1 VSGASGR
8 RPRALAVPRRRML
21 ALLASVALGAGACTH
36 AKGGATSSS
45 SVSSSPSASVVRL
58 ERTATV
64 ALQPRLA
71 APVGVASA
79 PGSLDVGFFE
89 RSGPGSE
96 LVIERVSAKGEATTV
111 FRQHFDVG
119 GSAAVLLA
127 PRGRTLW
134 VAVTLLGSTPVATTV
149 EELSAQGVVEHAW
162 STVRA
167 PGGAEEPFLLLGGMV
182 ASADDAVGLGEV
194 GRSGVAVRFPASGG
208 AGTLHVLGR
217 GGPPSGSS
225 LLGGIGGGLVRCGGR
240 LWALLG
246 IRHEEVLGL
255 AKDLRPV
262 ARISRTVTASEIA
275 TSTWR
280 SLACAP
286 GGSLLA
292 LSRSAAEVVKGAS
305 SAPASLAFHPSPLR
319 LAGVSALG
327 DAWRAGSGSAAGL
340 WWLLPV
346 PHYPRSA
353 PAALLGYAIGSDHAA
368 RLSAEGRP
376 GVLADQVAAIR
387 AGTGGR
393 HLFVFW
399 CGKTS
404 CRVSVFSRAGS
415 G

>member
-8 RPRALAVPRRRML
+8 RPRPLAVPRRRML

-64 ALQPRLA
+64 ALQPMSAELA
-71 APVGVASA
+71 GVAPAS
-79 PGSLDVGFFE
+79 GSLDVGLFE
-89 RSGPGSE
+89 RSGTGSE

-119 GSAAVLLA
+119 GSATVLLA
-127 PRGRTLW
+127 PRGRTIW

-182 ASADDAVGLGEV
+182 ASADDAVGLGDA

-208 AGTLHVLGR
+208 AATLHVLGR
-217 GGPPSGSS
+217 GVPPSGPN
-225 LLGGIGGGLVRCGGR
+225 LLGGSSGALVLCGGR

-246 IRHEEVLGL
+246 VAHQEVLGL
-255 AKDLRPV
+255 SEDLRPM
-262 ARISRTVTASEIA
+262 ARIAHTVTASAIV
-275 TSTWR
+275 TSSWR

-292 LSRSAAEVVKGAS
+292 LSRSAAEVVNGVS
-305 SAPASLAFHPSPLR
+305 SAPAPLAFHPSPLR

-327 DAWRAGSGSAAGL
+327 DAWRAGTGSAAGL

-346 PHYPRSA
+346 PRNPRSA
-353 PAALLGYAIGSDHAA
+353 PAALLGYAIGSDHTA
-368 RLSAEGRP
+368 RLRAEGRP
-376 GVLADQVAAIR
+376 GVPAERVSAVR

-393 HLFVFW
+393 HLFVLS
-399 CGKTS
+399 CEKTG